1 MKLISC
7 DVNAE
12 LDVKVPKA
20 FAFLCLFIIYG
31 VKDNTR
37 QNLEMEKLA
46 INKGRYQ
53 LQLSIRG

>member
-1 MKLISC
+1 MMLISC
-7 DVNAE
+7 DINAE

>member
-1 MKLISC
+1 MMLISC
-7 DVNAE
+7 DINAE

-20 FAFLCLFIIYG
+20 FAFLCFFIIYG

-37 QNLEMEKLA
+37 QDLEMRKLT

-53 LQLSIRG
+53 L